1 MIETAFFDDIA
12 FGDLA
17 KIQRVCWRL
26 TPEKMAD
33 ITGVSQKDIELFET
47 DQCSSPIINRKLL
60 RAYDLIGEIT
70 IS

>member
-1 MIETAFFDDIA
+1 MIETMFFDDIA

-17 KIQRVCWRL
+17 RVQRVCWRL
-26 TPEKMAD
+26 TQEKMAD

-47 DQCSSPIINRKLL
+47 DQCLSPIINRKLL
-60 RAYDLIGEIT
+60 RAYDLIGETT

>member
-1 MIETAFFDDIA
+1 MIETTFFDDIA

-17 KIQRVCWRL
+17 RIQRICWRL

-47 DQCSSPIINRKLL
+47 NQCLSPIINRKLL

-70 IS
+70 V